1 MGLRVPTA
9 VQAAC
14 LPALLRAPAGGS
26 DEAAPRGPDCIA
38 CAPTGTGKTAA
49 FALPVLQRLSE
60 DPFGI
65 MCLVLTPARELAFQI
80 AEQLAA
86 LGAPLG
92 ARVAPVTGGTDQVR
106 QTALVERKPHVV
118 VATPGRLAHL
128 LSTASA
134 ARPDLSRLAFLV
146 LDECDRLLDESFS
159 PDFAVILAAAE
170 PSAARRQTL
179 LFSATVTPEVRAL
192 ETLHRFGVRRHDL
205 FEFGLGHQISTDS
218 GSGGGGGGGADTGAG
233 DDASGAAQ
241 LLAPVMSADL
251 RQEYLFVPAAVKNAY
266 LWQLLLTLGPDDLSL
281 EAEGVS
287 ASSALAPKRRGKKG
301 KAVETSRSTSGGAA
315 LGAGAAARAETE
327 AALSRARSVIIF
339 AATCRNAQLVCEM
352 CVELGIPATAL
363 HSVLPQAQRL
373 ASIAKFKA
381 GRVRV
386 LVSTDVGS
394 RGLDLPSVDL
404 VINYDVP
411 RLPSD
416 YVHRA
421 GRTARAGRGGRCIT
435 IVSQYEVALLQTIE
449 RVALGGRQLAS
460 VPMATVCP
468 EDKVLQRLTKVSTAL
483 HLARARLVDTGIEET
498 LLSRKQRRN
507 AAL

>member
-1 MGLRVPTA
+1 
-9 VQAAC
+9 
-14 LPALLRAPAGGS
+14 
-26 DEAAPRGPDCIA
+26 
-38 CAPTGTGKTAA
+38 
-49 FALPVLQRLSE
+49 
-60 DPFGI
+60 
-65 MCLVLTPARELAFQI
+65 
-80 AEQLAA
+80 
-86 LGAPLG
+86 
-92 ARVAPVTGGTDQVR
+92 
-106 QTALVERKPHVV
+106 
-118 VATPGRLAHL
+118 
-128 LSTASA
+128 
-134 ARPDLSRLAFLV
+134 
-146 LDECDRLLDESFS
+146 
-159 PDFAVILAAAE
+159 
-170 PSAARRQTL
+170 
-179 LFSATVTPEVRAL
+179 
-192 ETLHRFGVRRHDL
+192 
-205 FEFGLGHQISTDS
+205 
-218 GSGGGGGGGADTGAG
+218 
-233 DDASGAAQ
+233 
-241 LLAPVMSADL
+241 
-251 RQEYLFVPAAVKNAY
+251 
-266 LWQLLLTLGPDDLSL
+266 
-281 EAEGVS
+281 
-287 ASSALAPKRRGKKG
+287 
-301 KAVETSRSTSGGAA
+301 
-315 LGAGAAARAETE
+315 
-327 AALSRARSVIIF
+327 
-339 AATCRNAQLVCEM
+339 M

-468 EDKVLQRLTKVSTAL
+468 EEKVLQRLTKVSTAL